1 MKSLGEKDSKMLHFF
16 FLCVLFLW
24 KRGKII
30 SGQTRNIKELDS
42 LKLQECAGDTGSP
55 DPSRVKVAE
64 QRQFLD
70 SYFSVKDIIYI
81 CPTVLF
87 ILYYWIRIE
96 ESWLCYVIYYA
107 ELISM
112 PTHVY
117 TKGATVTFMETRFR
131 MHYIPEIL
139 CRLLILHAF
148 HITSRC

>member
-30 SGQTRNIKELDS
+30 SGQTRNVKELDS

-96 ESWLCYVIYYA
+96 ESWLCYLIYYA

-117 TKGATVTFMETRFR
+117 TKGATCTLKSNYFHGDKVQDA
-131 MHYIPEIL
+131 
-139 CRLLILHAF
+139 LHPWHF
-148 HITSRC
+148 V